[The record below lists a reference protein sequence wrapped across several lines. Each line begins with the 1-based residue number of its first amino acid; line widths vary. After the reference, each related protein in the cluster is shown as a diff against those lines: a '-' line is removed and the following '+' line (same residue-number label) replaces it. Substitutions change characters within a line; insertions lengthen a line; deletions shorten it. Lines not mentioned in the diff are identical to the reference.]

1 MRWTTLVKNI
11 IIIRRTFCFASEIS
25 NQLLSSML
33 VVVFQSSL
41 LISSLIDLS
50 SGLLFYLFL
59 YELQKL
65 SHTFCPPRVDRDQ
78 MSKQINILH
87 ILILNVDLTSFYEW
101 ERLQSDMYFEINPTH
116 FARDFLVKFEHSWK
130 QMCFL
135 IDVFFIMFKEQVALL
150 WSVEED
156 LKQSWEREREGKWS

>member
-1 MRWTTLVKNI
+1 MTRLYHEWDDVIFYFIAKLDTNIQKSTFWKKVVALFYIVKVLNFMRWTTLVKI
-11 IIIRRTFCFASEIS
+11 
-25 NQLLSSML
+25 
-33 VVVFQSSL
+33 SL
-41 LISSLIDLS
+41 LFVQRSVLLLKHQTSFFHVPSVVNIVVEVLQIYLNLQIPSPIDLS

-101 ERLQSDMYFEINPTH
+101 EGLQSDIL
-116 FARDFLVKFEHSWK
+116 R
-130 QMCFL
+130 
-135 IDVFFIMFKEQVALL
+135 
-150 WSVEED
+150 
-156 LKQSWEREREGKWS
+156 